1 MNTTSTKYCDCKYDT
16 SASDS
21 ELPLHRPRN
30 ISTRTSSRY
39 CYVTKPQFQQLY
51 PTNGE
56 NNYASKNP
64 LAGQF
69 CMGCISDWQTDPD
82 VAAFKKACRASF
94 SRYPRRPN
102 VPHVFLLGDS
112 TGNQIYN
119 PVSVALQGKYTI
131 SNIYASQTQQ
141 RQLFLATNGMTYVNA
156 VFDVVSEL
164 MTSDEDMLIV
174 SFRHANFA
182 PAKNKMPVVTALEAA
197 RQRISTKN
205 FKLILVGAP
214 GDMPINGY
222 EYLLPE
228 HKDKLGA
235 PEAELN
241 AGQRGEY
248 YDALR
253 TFADQNANTYFF
265 ETEHLFCGEDEIC
278 GPRVPG
284 TPTLAYWDTYH
295 LTPPAAYYMWP
306 FICEQ
311 FDDAGLL

>member
-1 MNTTSTKYCDCKYDT
+1 M
-16 SASDS
+16 
-21 ELPLHRPRN
+21 
-30 ISTRTSSRY
+30 
-39 CYVTKPQFQQLY
+39 
-51 PTNGE
+51 
-56 NNYASKNP
+56 
-64 LAGQF
+64 
-69 CMGCISDWQTDPD
+69 
-82 VAAFKKACRASF
+82 
-94 SRYPRRPN
+94 
-102 VPHVFLLGDS
+102 
-112 TGNQIYN
+112 
-119 PVSVALQGKYTI
+119 
-131 SNIYASQTQQ
+131 
-141 RQLFLATNGMTYVNA
+141 FLATNGMTYVNA

-284 TPTLAYWDTYH
+284 TPTLAYWDT
-295 LTPPAAYYMWP
+295 
-306 FICEQ
+306 
-311 FDDAGLL
+311 